1 MNTIQPKIIAICGYK
16 GSGKDTIANYLS
28 NKYNYKHYK
37 ISSKV
42 KDIVK
47 ILFNVNDY
55 DYDNNKEFV
64 NEKWG
69 ISIRQMMQFVGT
81 DMFQFKIQELL
92 PNINRDFWIK
102 TLFSDELIKNINN
115 TNIVLSDLRFI
126 HEFNYL
132 KKLNIPIIIIR
143 VDNSNIKKNDEHISE
158 REYINIPYDY
168 YINNNNDIH
177 SLYNKIDECIINYQ
191 NKQL

>member
-1 MNTIQPKIIAICGYK
+1 MNTNQPKIIAICGYK

-47 ILFNVNDY
+47 ILFNINDY
-55 DYDNNKEFV
+55 DYDNKKELI

-132 KKLNIPIIIIR
+132 KNLNIPIIIIR
-143 VDNSNIKKNDEHISE
+143 VDNSNIIKNDEHISE

-168 YINNNNDIH
+168 SINNNNDIKN
-177 SLYNKIDECIINYQ
+177 LYNKIDECIINYQ

>member
-1 MNTIQPKIIAICGYK
+1 
-16 GSGKDTIANYLS
+16 
-28 NKYNYKHYK
+28 
-37 ISSKV
+37 
-42 KDIVK
+42 
-47 ILFNVNDY
+47 
-55 DYDNNKEFV
+55 
-64 NEKWG
+64 
-69 ISIRQMMQFVGT
+69 MMQFVGT